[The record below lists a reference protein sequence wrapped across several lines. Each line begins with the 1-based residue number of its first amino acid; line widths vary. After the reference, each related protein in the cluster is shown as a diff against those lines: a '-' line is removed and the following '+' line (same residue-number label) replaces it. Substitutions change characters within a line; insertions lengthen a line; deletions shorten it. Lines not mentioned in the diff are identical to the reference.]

1 MDSWIV
7 SWHGNT
13 VWVLEPHTLSC
24 IGVMTLGQ
32 KIIDVGTE
40 GRNIYLL
47 LCGHQRPVVKLSLPR
62 QVKEKMKWGI
72 DALVENVDTDNA
84 KNKEHVKIKEDV
96 KNQEG
101 VEVEDVKNQEC
112 VEVED
117 VKNQECVE
125 VEDVKSKEHVEVETA
140 KMEVVEME
148 EIKMQDTIEDVI
160 EHLKP
165 QTVST
170 EVSHIDTLVE
180 DEELI
185 TTGSGIS
192 LDTNLTDTKELTN
205 AHSDNV
211 TLQEIP
217 SFIITHDKEKTREEE
232 ESKKHKQDQ
241 GSKNV
246 LKVMESGFADL
257 KGKLSQPLGILSAG
271 RKQEKETSY
280 DDKEPET
287 EKDQTVS
294 RDLQTLLNL

>member
-47 LCGHQRPVVKLSLPR
+47 LCGHQRPVVKLSLPQ
-62 QVKEKMKWGI
+62 QVKEKMKWSI
-72 DALVENVDTDNA
+72 DAVVEDVDTDNA
-84 KNKEHVKIKEDV
+84 KNKEHVKNQEDVKNQECVKNQEDV

-101 VEVEDVKNQEC
+101 VEVEDVK
-112 VEVED
+112 
-117 VKNQECVE
+117 
-125 VEDVKSKEHVEVETA
+125 SKEHVEVEAA
-140 KMEVVEME
+140 KMEVVKIE
-148 EIKMQDTIEDVI
+148 EIKMEDTIEDVI

-170 EVSHIDTLVE
+170 EVSHIDTLIE
-180 DEELI
+180 DEELA

-192 LDTNLTDTKELTN
+192 LDTNLTDTNELTN
-205 AHSDNV
+205 VHSDNM

-217 SFIITHDKEKTREEE
+217 SFTITHDKEKTGEEE
-232 ESKKHKQDQ
+232 QSKKHKQEQ

-294 RDLQTLLNL
+294 SDLQTDANIFLILTP